1 MELIGLK
8 SLKMRLMK
16 PLKEWMLMS
25 ECSIN
30 SPYCSLPRSRFLD
43 VTQRSPK
50 ETFGGALHDIQK
62 TAARETTLTEMDK
75 KSVLLHTALCKSVF
89 QP

>member
-1 MELIGLK
+1 MELTGLK

-30 SPYCSLPRSRFLD
+30 CSLPRSRFLD